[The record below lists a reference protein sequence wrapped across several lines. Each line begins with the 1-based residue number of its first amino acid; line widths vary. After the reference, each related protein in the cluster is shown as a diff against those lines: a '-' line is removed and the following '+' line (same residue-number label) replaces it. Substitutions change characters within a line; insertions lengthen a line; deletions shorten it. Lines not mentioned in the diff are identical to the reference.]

1 MPRRTIS
8 FVSAIFV
15 ILLAAGTS
23 SAQTSLAAEGC
34 ATRPGSTAPQGQ
46 HWYYRL
52 DRTVHRACWYLGP
65 EGAKVAQSGRPSIR
79 APLQLPH
86 ARLTSLASAEPSAE
100 ALNAYAS
107 RVQIP
112 TDRNGLTDG
121 DRQAAANFA
130 ARWPDRSG
138 TLGTTAAEFA
148 STHDDDAGLPGRP
161 NTQDGLSSTG
171 SVPAS
176 ADRAVAEMSGQEPID
191 LERMLALLAAALAVS
206 VLIIRSAVPRQA
218 ARAASR
224 SASPDQRRSSAYAS
238 GPFERTM
245 SVVRLAAAARSMGA
259 TGRSVV
265 PLRRNGVAN
274 SLVGRDAS
282 GQGGGAMVHQA
293 SGNR

>member
-15 ILLAAGTS
+15 ILLAAVTS
-23 SAQTSLAAEGC
+23 RAQTSLAAEGC

-52 DRTVHRACWYLGP
+52 DRTVHRPCWYLGP

-138 TLGTTAAEFA
+138 TLGATAREFA
-148 STHDDDAGLPGRP
+148 SMHDDAGLPGRT

-176 ADRAVAEMSGQEPID
+176 ADRAVAEMSGQEPLD

-218 ARAASR
+218 ARVASR

-245 SVVRLAAAARSMGA
+245 SFVRLAAAARSMGA
-259 TGRSVV
+259 TGRSVA

-274 SLVGRDAS
+274 PLVGRDAS

>member
-1 MPRRTIS
+1 
-8 FVSAIFV
+8 
-15 ILLAAGTS
+15 
-23 SAQTSLAAEGC
+23 
-34 ATRPGSTAPQGQ
+34 
-46 HWYYRL
+46 L

-65 EGAKVAQSGRPSIR
+65 EGAKVVQSGRPSIR

-138 TLGTTAAEFA
+138 TPGATAGEFA
-148 STHDDDAGLPGRP
+148 STHDDDDAGLPGRP

-171 SVPAS
+171 PVPAS
-176 ADRAVAEMSGQEPID
+176 ADRPVAGMSGQEPID
-191 LERMLALLAAALAVS
+191 LKRMLALLAAALAVS
-206 VLIIRSAVPRQA
+206 VLIIRSAVPRPA

-259 TGRSVV
+259 TGRSVA

-274 SLVGRDAS
+274 PLVGRDAS